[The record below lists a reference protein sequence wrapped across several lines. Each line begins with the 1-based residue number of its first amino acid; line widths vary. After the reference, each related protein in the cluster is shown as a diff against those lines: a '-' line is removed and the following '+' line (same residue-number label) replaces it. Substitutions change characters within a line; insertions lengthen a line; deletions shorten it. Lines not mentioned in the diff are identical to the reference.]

1 MSTPIKC
8 LIHFWPT
15 YNFKLRVYFNI
26 FVCTNTCHNK
36 NLIAQINRKLRV
48 IGVSSSHQGEH
59 LGVLTHLDDLCLSLV
74 LCVDHLCSSILG
86 ALTHHNGRGGQC
98 TMKCSAPTVLFRHN
112 GLKMFVTQAT
122 MASQSGHLGY
132 LLLLIHQTPIV

>member
-8 LIHFWPT
+8 LIHSWPT
-15 YNFKLRVYFNI
+15 YYFKLRGYFEI
-26 FVCTNTCHNK
+26 FVQCTI
-36 NLIAQINRKLRV
+36 NLKFTKACQQLRV

-59 LGVLTHLDDLCLSLV
+59 FGRIDPSRRSLYQSLA
-74 LCVDHLCSSILG
+74 LCVDHRCSSILG

>member
-1 MSTPIKC
+1 MFPH
-8 LIHFWPT
+8 LI
-15 YNFKLRVYFNI
+15 RASI
-26 FVCTNTCHNK
+26 
-36 NLIAQINRKLRV
+36 
-48 IGVSSSHQGEH
+48 
-59 LGVLTHLDDLCLSLV
+59 LGALTHLDDLCLSLAV
-74 LCVDHLCSSILG
+74 CVDHLCSSILG

-132 LLLLIHQTPIV
+132 LLLLIHQTSIVSTFNFPENIFAVMKTMRVFTFLSFLQNKCTLERLG